1 MTVADEVEEI
11 ATAAEDFCVIH
22 CLSAVRCLYEA
33 SDGRRFE
40 VVVGNADTLAT
51 ISREIEGP

>member
-1 MTVADEVEEI
+1 MSVEDDVVQLAKE
-11 ATAAEDFCVIH
+11 AEHFCVLH

-40 VVVGNADTLAT
+40 IVVGNHDTVET
-51 ISREIEGP
+51 IQREIDL